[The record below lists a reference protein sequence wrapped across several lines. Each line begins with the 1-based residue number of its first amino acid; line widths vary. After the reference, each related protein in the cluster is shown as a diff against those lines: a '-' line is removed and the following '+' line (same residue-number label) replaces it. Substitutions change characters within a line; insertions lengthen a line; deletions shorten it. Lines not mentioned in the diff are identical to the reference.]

1 MWFTP
6 SLALHWHVAE
16 REEIATA
23 QGSCEEHDS
32 PIWPKKE
39 KKSLQHISHKTEN
52 ISFQNISAKFV
63 DFIRGIDLMPP

>member
-23 QGSCEEHDS
+23 QGSCEEQDS
-32 PIWPKKE
+32 PIWPKKN
-39 KKSLQHISHKTEN
+39 KKAINTLHTKIKTFLFKKYAPNSLILYEES
-52 ISFQNISAKFV
+52 I
-63 DFIRGIDLMPP
+63 